1 MEEKMMADIKPGDII
16 RGKPESDE
24 YYSTTNSKMTRAIV
38 KSVEGS
44 VITVIIQEHSEY
56 ALGKYKVLAEYIE
69 IIGHL
74 KPFNRDEVLELFK
87 SGCKKAL
94 LDYDL
99 TGADLTDADL
109 TRADLRDADLT
120 GADLTRADLRGADLT
135 GADLTR
141 ADVDFSC
148 WPLWCGSLNVTTDKR
163 IACQLAYHLCSLQ
176 CDDAEYITMR
186 NSILGFANQSH
197 VLTRHGQPKLTP
209 LNVPDGVP
217 V

>member
-1 MEEKMMADIKPGDII
+1 MMADIKPGDII

-99 TGADLTDADL
+99 TGADLRRANLTD
-109 TRADLRDADLT
+109 
-120 GADLTRADLRGADLT
+120 ADLRGADLRR
-135 GADLTR
+135 ADLTGV
-141 ADVDFSC
+141 DVDFSC